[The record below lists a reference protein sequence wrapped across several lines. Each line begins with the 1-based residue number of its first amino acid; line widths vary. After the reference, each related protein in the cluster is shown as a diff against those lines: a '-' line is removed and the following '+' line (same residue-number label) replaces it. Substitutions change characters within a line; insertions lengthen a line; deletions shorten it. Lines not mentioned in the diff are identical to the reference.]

1 MSTTSHPPTPQ
12 SNTDKKTLHRA
23 VIGSM
28 AGTII
33 EWYEYF
39 IYGTAA
45 ALVFS
50 VIFFPSSDNPLD
62 AVLAVFLTYAIGFV
76 ARPLGG
82 FVFGQLGDR
91 IGRKQLLQVSLIMM
105 GIATFFR

>member
-1 MSTTSHPPTPQ
+1 MSTTSHPPTTQ

-33 EWYEYF
+33 EWYEFF

-50 VIFFPSSDNPLD
+50 VIFS
-62 AVLAVFLTYAIGFV
+62 LAPITHWMQFLQY
-76 ARPLGG
+76 
-82 FVFGQLGDR
+82 
-91 IGRKQLLQVSLIMM
+91 S
-105 GIATFFR
+105 